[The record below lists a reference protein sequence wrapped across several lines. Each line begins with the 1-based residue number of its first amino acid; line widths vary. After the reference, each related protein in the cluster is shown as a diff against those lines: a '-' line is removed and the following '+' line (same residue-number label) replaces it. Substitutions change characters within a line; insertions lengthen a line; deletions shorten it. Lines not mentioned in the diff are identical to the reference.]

1 MLHVLENEWIKTE
14 ISVHGAE
21 LQSIFHKQIQLEYLW
36 QGDSSYWPRR
46 APILFPIV
54 GKLKENIFNY
64 QDKTYSLPQ
73 HGFARDK
80 KFEVIHKTTS
90 KIIFRL
96 QSTEETLKQYP
107 FHFILDIGYSIFE
120 SQVII
125 SYTVQNSE
133 NNKDLIFSIGAHPGF
148 LCPLKAHEQFND
160 YYLEFDKEESLE
172 RVLLEGGLRSSAMEA
187 IQISEK
193 ILPLHQDLFEV
204 KDAIVLKGMKSD
216 RISLKSKNH
225 GNGLHFNFK
234 GYPWFGIWSKPGPF
248 ICLEPWMGVADDV
261 LSNQDFT
268 EKEGIQRLAAG
279 KHVSYSYSIELF

>member
-80 KFEVIHKTTS
+80 KFEVIHKTTN

-107 FHFILDIGYSIFE
+107 FHFILDIGYSISE

-133 NNKDLIFSIGAHPGF
+133 KNKDLIFSIGAHPGF

>member
-107 FHFILDIGYSIFE
+107 FHFILDIGYSISE

-133 NNKDLIFSIGAHPGF
+133 KNKDLIFSIGAHPGF